1 MATTTSSTSSA
12 NSALIAQL
20 NGTTSSGSATS
31 ATKAMSDQFMKLLI
45 TQVQNQDPLNPTDNA
60 QFTSQLAQINTV
72 SGLEKVNESI
82 ASMSSQF
89 LQMQALQSASLV
101 GRSVIVPGSSLPVSN
116 GRASGYFELGSAA
129 DSVKVDVLSSAGRV
143 IDTIDVGAESSGR
156 HQFTWTPGEGVGDTS
171 GLRFRVTATRGT
183 ASVSSTALQSQ
194 AITSVAAGT
203 SGNSS
208 LRLTLKDGSTVSYS
222 DVRAFGG

>member
-20 NGTTSSGSATS
+20 NGATSSGSATS

-116 GRASGYFELGSAA
+116 GSASGYFELGSAA

-143 IDTIDVGAESSGR
+143 IDTIDVGAETSGR

-208 LRLTLKDGSTVSYS
+208 LSLTLKDGSTVSYS